1 MIGDPPQPGPATTPA
16 IAVDVIV
23 TQEAGD
29 WGGNAEWL
37 AERAAIAA
45 LAAAYDDD
53 GDAPAELSVV
63 LADDAM
69 VQTLNRD
76 YRGKDKPTNV
86 LSFALTEAAGPE
98 PEPGA
103 PILLGDV
110 ILARETVVREAAEQ
124 GKPEDDHLTH
134 LVVHGVLHL
143 LGYDHE
149 QDDEAEAMERL
160 ETRVLAGL
168 GIPDPYADPSVR
180 PTTSVPPRQ
189 QGP

>member
-1 MIGDPPQPGPATTPA
+1 MTGDPPQPGPATTPA

-23 TQEAGD
+23 AREAGD

-37 AERAAIAA
+37 AERAALAA
-45 LAAAYDDD
+45 LAAAYED

-63 LADDAM
+63 LADDAT
-69 VQTLNRD
+69 VRTLNRD

-168 GIPDPYADPSVR
+168 GIRDPYADPSAGR
-180 PTTSVPPRQ
+180 TPSDPPRQ